1 MYSPI
6 PSTVPTTN
14 PDGTISAVVQ
24 GVTPLA
30 SACKLLRVRLPP
42 GACEAPI
49 CGRFWMARCVEDT
62 PLARRHEWSIY
73 LRRPLHTAGPPIP
86 GESNAGD
93 CLDLLLRPA
102 DDPGMQ
108 WLAARPPGT
117 TINLIGPFGR
127 PFALPIQARTLL
139 IISLPDLIPIWLP
152 AIHDLLDRGGH
163 VTLLTPPSAS
173 TDGIASHL
181 PLAVEL
187 HAAAGDADWLRR
199 LGDTLRWADN
209 VCAALPSTDY
219 QPLADALRLA
229 RYRVESGYAHAW
241 VAADL
246 ACGFGA
252 CLACAVAV
260 HDGGMT
266 RACVHGPIFPL
277 ERITT

>member
-1 MYSPI
+1 MYGPI
-6 PSTVPTTN
+6 STAAPTTN

-24 GVTPLA
+24 GVTALT
-30 SACKLLRVRLPP
+30 SAGKLLRVWLPL
-42 GACEAPI
+42 GVCEAPV
-49 CGRFWMARCVEDT
+49 CGRFWMARCVDDT
-62 PLARRHEWSIY
+62 LLARRYEWSIY

-86 GESNAGD
+86 VESNAGNR
-93 CLDLLLRPA
+93 LDLLLRPA

-117 TINLIGPFGR
+117 TINLMGPYGR
-127 PFALPIQARTLL
+127 PFALPLHARTLL
-139 IISLPDLIPIWLP
+139 VISLPDLVPIWLP
-152 AIHDLLDRGGH
+152 AIHELLDRGGRI
-163 VTLLTPPSAS
+163 TLLTPPGAS
-173 TDGIASHL
+173 TDGLLSQL

-187 HAAAGDADWLRR
+187 RAATGNAQWSRHLA
-199 LGDTLRWADN
+199 DTLRWADN

-229 RYRVESGYAHAW
+229 RYRVEPGYAHAW

-252 CLACAVAV
+252 CLACVVAV
-260 HDGGMT
+260 RDGGMT

-277 ERITT
+277 ERITA